1 MRPQSPPLNPRPELL
16 HLLRHQAPPLYH
28 AIRAESLV
36 LSPSEL
42 EAMLASAIPVS
53 LQPPAVQM
61 AMIREA
67 FIRQNFPPSQPAPK
81 VAEPDQRG
89 FIIGGQRL

>member
-1 MRPQSPPLNPRPELL
+1 M
-16 HLLRHQAPPLYH
+16 Y
-28 AIRAESLV
+28 AIRAEALA
-36 LSPSEL
+36 LSPEEL
-42 EAMLASAIPVS
+42 EAMLASATPVS

-67 FIRQNFPPSQPAPK
+67 FVAQNFPPSQPALK